1 MNATGLVL
9 RKDSKPIIK
18 TQPQKISMKLR
29 LQRKLAAKLLGVG
42 ESRVWLDPSK
52 LKELKDAITSAD
64 IAKLISKGV
73 IKALPTKPRK
83 PRKRGRRK
91 GPGRRKGGKYAKLSK
106 KQRWIARIRPL
117 RRMLRELRDSG
128 EIDKRTYRKL
138 YSLAKAGTFR
148 DRSHLRL
155 YLEQHGILKRK

>member
-1 MNATGLVL
+1 
-9 RKDSKPIIK
+9 
-18 TQPQKISMKLR
+18 MKLR

-42 ESRVWLDPSK
+42 ESRVWLDPTK

-83 PRKRGRRK
+83 PKKPRRK
-91 GPGRRKGGKYAKLSK
+91 GPGRRKGGRYARLSK
-106 KQRWIARIRPL
+106 KQRWIAKIRPL
-117 RRMLRELRDSG
+117 RRMLKELRDAG
-128 EIDKRTYRKL
+128 EIDKQTYRKL

-148 DRSHLRL
+148 DRGHLRL